1 MVDFAELK
9 RFFIFNLIG
18 SVIIAALIAVIAV
31 LFGEF
36 GELAIKAFATLFFVI
51 VHSLVSLAFIWND
64 KRDTTFHNLH
74 FFINV
79 VFVFV
84 VISFLT
90 SIFGVWEVLK
100 GDIIWKLYLTYA
112 VIIFSS
118 LHANLIS
125 KALHKE
131 NYMNSIIYAN
141 YIFISIVGIILLP
154 IIFIDRITNDFIFRL
169 LGASAIIN
177 GTLTILTI
185 IFYKLYTHKHPP
197 IIDPSQKVEKK
208 RSWVSILVWILL
220 AYIFLQFIF
229 SALGRIF

>member
-36 GELAIKAFATLFFVI
+36 GEFAIRAFATLFFVI

-64 KRDTTFHNLH
+64 KRDISFHNLH

-90 SIFGVWEVLK
+90 SVFGVWEVLK
-100 GDIIWKLYLTYA
+100 GDIIWKLYLTYG

-131 NYMNSIIYAN
+131 GYMNSIIYAN

-154 IIFIDRITNDFIFRL
+154 IIFIERIDDFIFRL
-169 LGASAIIN
+169 LGASAIID

-185 IFYKLYTHKHPP
+185 IFYKLYMHKHPH
-197 IIDPSQKVEKK
+197 IEDPSHKDKK
-208 RSWVSILVWILL
+208 RSWISILIWLVV
-220 AYIFLQFIF
+220 AYIFLQFVF
-229 SALGRIF
+229 SAIGRIF